1 MNQNKNKTINASDRM
16 GTAPIGKL
24 LFSMATPMIIS
35 MLVQALYNIVDS
47 VYVAEISEN
56 ALTAVSLAFPMQ
68 MLMIAVS
75 TGTGVG
81 VNAALS
87 RSLGEGNREY
97 AGRISRNGL
106 FLIAIAV
113 AVFTGIGLF
122 GSGPFMRSQTDI
134 SEIVEGGTI
143 YLTICMG
150 LSVFLFFQVMFEKL
164 LQSTGRT
171 MFTMISQ
178 GTGAI
183 LNIIFD
189 PILIR
194 GEWFFPKMG
203 IAGAAAATVFG
214 QAAGCVLGLIFN
226 LAVNKELDLSFRRF
240 KPEWPVIRTILT
252 VGVPSIL
259 MQAIGSVMSFGMN
272 QILLSFVSTAA
283 AVFGVYFKLQSII
296 FMPVFGLNNG
306 MVPII
311 AYNYGA
317 RNKERMLKTAKLAA
331 ISATVLM
338 LIGLAVM
345 QIVPDKLLLL
355 FKADENML
363 GIGVP
368 ALRTISLCFIFA
380 GFGIVMSSVFQAL
393 GNGVYS
399 LILSFIR
406 QVIVLLPVAWLM
418 SLTGRLELV
427 WLSFP
432 IAEAVCVICCV
443 ALLARV
449 NRKIL
454 RPLEPARREE

>member
-1 MNQNKNKTINASDRM
+1 MNQEQTKKANASDRM
-16 GTAPIGKL
+16 GTTPVGRL

-35 MLVQALYNIVDS
+35 MMVQALYNIVDS
-47 VYVAEISEN
+47 IYVSQISEN

-97 AGRISRNGL
+97 AGKVARNGV
-106 FLIAIAV
+106 FLIACAV
-113 AVFTGIGLF
+113 VVFTAVGLL
-122 GSGPFMRSQTDI
+122 GSNLFMRTQTDI
-134 SEIVEGGTI
+134 VEIVDGGTT

-150 LSVFLFFQVMFEKL
+150 LCVFLFFQVTFEKL

-171 MFTMISQ
+171 LFTMVSQ

-194 GEWFFPKMG
+194 GLWFFPEMG
-203 IAGAAAATVFG
+203 VAGAAAATVFG
-214 QAAGCVLGLIFN
+214 QAVGCTLGVVFN
-226 LAVNKELDLSFRRF
+226 LKFNKEIDLNFRRF
-240 KPEWPVIRTILT
+240 KPEGAVLRTILT

-259 MQAIGSVMSFGMN
+259 LQAIGSVMNFGMN

-296 FMPVFGLNNG
+296 FMPIFGLNNG

-317 RNKERMLKTAKLAA
+317 RNKPRLLKTAKLAT
-331 ISATVLM
+331 ISAVALM
-338 LIGLAVM
+338 MIGLTLL
-345 QIVPDKLLLL
+345 QTIPDKLLLL
-355 FKADENML
+355 FQADENML
-363 GIGVP
+363 TIGVP
-368 ALRTISLCFIFA
+368 ALRTISLSFVFA
-380 GFGIVMSSVFQAL
+380 GIIIVVSSVFQAL

-399 LILSFIR
+399 LIISFVR
-406 QVIVLLPVAWLM
+406 QVIVLLPAAWLL
-418 SLTGRLELV
+418 SLTGELSLV
-427 WLSFP
+427 WWSFP
-432 IAEAVCVICCV
+432 IAEVVTIACTLI
-443 ALLARV
+443 LMARV

-454 RPLEPARREE
+454 RPMDEAQAEG

>member
-1 MNQNKNKTINASDRM
+1 MNQKTNQTVNASDRM
-16 GTAPIGKL
+16 GSTPVGKL

-47 VYVAEISEN
+47 IYVSEIGEN

-68 MLMIAVS
+68 TLMIAVS
-75 TGTGVG
+75 TGIGVG
-81 VNAALS
+81 INAALS
-87 RSLGEGNREY
+87 RSLGRGDHDY
-97 AGRISRNGL
+97 AGRVARNGL
-106 FLIAIAV
+106 FLIAIA
-113 AVFTGIGLF
+113 AVLFTAAGFLGSNLF
-122 GSGPFMRSQTDI
+122 LRCQTDI
-134 SEIVEGGTI
+134 PDIVEGGTV

-150 LSVFLFFQVMFEKL
+150 LSVFLFFQVTFEKL

-189 PILIR
+189 PILIQ
-194 GEWFFPKMG
+194 GKWFFPEMG

-214 QAAGCVLGLIFN
+214 QAAGCTLGLIFN
-226 LAVNKELDLSFRRF
+226 LTVNKELDLSFRRF
-240 KPEWPVIRTILT
+240 KPEWPVIQTILA

-259 MQAIGSVMSFGMN
+259 MQAIGSAMSFGMN

-296 FMPVFGLNNG
+296 FMPIFGLNNG

-317 RNKERMLKTAKLAA
+317 KNIKRMRQTAKLAA
-331 ISATVLM
+331 VSATVLM

-345 QIVPDKLLLL
+345 QAFPRRLLLL

-363 GIGVP
+363 AIGVP
-368 ALRTISLCFIFA
+368 ALRTISLAFVFA
-380 GFGIVMSSVFQAL
+380 GFSVISASVFQAL

-418 SLTGRLELV
+418 SLTGQLELV

-432 IAEAVCVICCV
+432 IAEVACLICCLV
-443 ALLARV
+443 LLARV
-449 NRKIL
+449 NRKVL
-454 RPLEPARREE
+454 RPMEEALGGA

>member
-1 MNQNKNKTINASDRM
+1 MNKVKTPAVNASDRM
-16 GTAPIGKL
+16 GTAPVGKL
-24 LFSMATPMIIS
+24 LFSIATPMIIS
-35 MLVQALYNIVDS
+35 MMVQALYNIVDS
-47 VYVAEISEN
+47 IYVAEISEN

-81 VNAALS
+81 INAALS
-87 RSLGEGNREY
+87 RSLGEGKRDY
-97 AGRISRNGL
+97 AGRVARNGIL
-106 FLIAIAV
+106 LIAAAV
-113 AVFTGIGLF
+113 VVFTMVGLF
-122 GSGPFMRSQTDI
+122 GSGFFMRCQTDI
-134 SEIVEGGTI
+134 AEIVEGGTA
-143 YLTICMG
+143 YLSICMG
-150 LSVFLFFQVMFEKL
+150 LCVFLFFQVTFEKL

-171 MFTMISQ
+171 LFTMISQ

-189 PILIR
+189 PVLIR
-194 GEWFFPKMG
+194 GEWFFPEMG

-214 QAAGCVLGLIFN
+214 QAVGCCLGLVFN
-226 LAVNKELDLSFRRF
+226 LTVNRELNLSFRRF
-240 KPEWPVIRTILT
+240 KPEPHVIRTILA

-317 RNKERMLKTAKLAA
+317 RNLQRMRRTAKLAA

-338 LIGLAVM
+338 LIGLAIM
-345 QIVPDKLLLL
+345 QTFPAQLLLM

-363 GIGVP
+363 GIGVS
-368 ALRTISLCFIFA
+368 ALRTISLSFVFA
-380 GFGIVMSSVFQAL
+380 GFGIVVSSVFQAL
-393 GNGVYS
+393 GNGLYS

-418 SLTGRLELV
+418 SLTGQLELV

-432 IAEAVCVICCV
+432 IAEVVCMICCLF
-443 ALLARV
+443 LLVRV
-449 NRKIL
+449 NRKVL
-454 RPLEPARREE
+454 RPMEQTVSEG